1 MILMFDIGNTTV
13 GIALAKEDTIL
24 KTFRINTNLLK
35 TADEYY
41 LDIIRL
47 IDNLEITDI
56 IISSVVPQITDVL
69 YEVSLKYFELTP
81 ITLKPGIK
89 TGIKI
94 KTDNPREVG
103 ADLIC
108 DAAAVI
114 NAEKPT
120 LIIDLGTAIKYIYV
134 KDNTITGVIITPG
147 IEVSIKALVGNTAL
161 LPQIEITVPKN
172 VLGNNTIE
180 CMQSGVTYG
189 VSAQIDGLI
198 DRIKK
203 EVNETFDVVLTGGLA
218 EIILP
223 LISKP
228 TIHRENLIF
237 EGLLNIYKRNKNN

>member
-35 TADEYY
+35 TSDEYY

-161 LPQIEITVPKN
+161 LPQIKITVPKN

-189 VSAQIDGLI
+189 TAAQVDGLI
-198 DRIKK
+198 DMIKAEVK
-203 EVNETFDVVLTGGLA
+203 EDFEIVTTGGLSKIINPLIKH
-218 EIILP
+218 EIIDNP
-223 LISKP
+223 L
-228 TIHRENLIF
+228 LIF
-237 EGLLNIYKRNKNN
+237 EGLIKIYNLNR